1 MVRCGQMILSRGIY
15 RLLKSTGMD
24 TKSSIYFT
32 SALFNNYPIQKK
44 NLHPFFQGMI
54 TRYNNLSNFDE
65 KKDEQIKEF
74 FPLF

>member
-32 SALFNNYPIQKK
+32 SALFNNYPIRKK
-44 NLHPFFQGMI
+44 IFNLFF
-54 TRYNNLSNFDE
+54 
-65 KKDEQIKEF
+65 KEW
-74 FPLF
+74 